1 MPMRLYLVAEVMT
14 PNPFFIESE
23 APLAEAERL
32 MEEQNVRRLPVIEA
46 GRLVG
51 IVSKGDLREALMAE
65 LSTRHPFEPLAGE
78 NWLAVAEAMSSPVVT
93 VTPHT
98 PVVEAAQRML
108 EHKIGALPV
117 LDAGSLVGILTD
129 TDLIRLLIG
138 EIQEIEKVVFWH
150 QCP

>member
-1 MPMRLYLVAEVMT
+1 
-14 PNPFFIESE
+14 
-23 APLAEAERL
+23 
-32 MEEQNVRRLPVIEA
+32 
-46 GRLVG
+46 
-51 IVSKGDLREALMAE
+51 
-65 LSTRHPFEPLAGE
+65 
-78 NWLAVAEAMSSPVVT
+78 MSSPVVT
-93 VTPHT
+93 ATPHT